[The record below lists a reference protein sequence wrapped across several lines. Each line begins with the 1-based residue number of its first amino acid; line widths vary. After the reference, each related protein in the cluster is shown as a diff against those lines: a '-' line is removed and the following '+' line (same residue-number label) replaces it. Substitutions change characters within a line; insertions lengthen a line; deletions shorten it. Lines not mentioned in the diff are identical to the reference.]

1 MAHLQYIKS
10 IAQARQISIEQLAA
24 KVGVKSQAIHLMV
37 RTGSTRIETLEKIA
51 EILNVPCSIFFDE
64 QFRIEDFQRLVIK
77 GHHNPF
83 SLYGSANIYEAAK
96 NEASADTKTI
106 IKTKDE
112 LIATLQREVSD
123 LRGDKEEQKETISE
137 LRSRIKSLERTH
149 NK

>member
-10 IAQARQISIEQLAA
+10 IAQARRISIEQLAA

-96 NEASADTKTI
+96 NEASADTETI

-123 LRGDKEEQKETISE
+123 LRGDKEELKETIHD
-137 LRSRIKSLERTH
+137 LRSQKRELERRL
-149 NK
+149 K

>member
-1 MAHLQYIKS
+1 MAHLKYIKS

-64 QFRIEDFQRLVIK
+64 KFSIDDFQRFVIK

-83 SLYGSANIYEAAK
+83 SLYGSASIYEAAK
-96 NEASADTKTI
+96 NEASADTEAL
-106 IKTKDE
+106 IKAKDE
-112 LIATLQREVSD
+112 LIATLQQQVSD
-123 LRGDKEEQKETISE
+123 LRADKDEQKETISD

>member
-96 NEASADTKTI
+96 NEATADTKTI

-123 LRGDKEEQKETISE
+123 LRGDKEELKQTIHD
-137 LRSRIKSLERTH
+137 LRSQKRELERRS
-149 NK
+149 K

>member
-96 NEASADTKTI
+96 NEATADTKTI

-123 LRGDKEEQKETISE
+123 LRGDKEELKQTSHD
-137 LRSRIKSLERTH
+137 LRSQKRELERRS
-149 NK
+149 K